1 MANNDS
7 TSINTIIEIDAV
19 SYDEAYL
26 FLERAHGVLD
36 VIFTLEASGN
46 NSTTELYS
54 GSLAA
59 ALDAAMVSIAQ
70 ARELLSS
77 GTMKQA
83 VK

>member
-1 MANNDS
+1 MGNEDS
-7 TSINTIIEIDAV
+7 TSIKRIIEIDAV

-36 VIFTLEASGN
+36 VILTLEISGDGA
-46 NSTTELYS
+46 TKELYR
-54 GSLAA
+54 GSLSA
-59 ALDAAMVSIAQ
+59 ALDAAMTSIAQ

-77 GTMKQA
+77 GTMKQV